1 MALAYL
7 SVHVECGEVGERVH
21 VLTHSCMVLLIKIMI
36 MSFFEIHTEMR
47 ISIAICDHR
56 HEIDWIPAMHIGF
69 LHLTTAFLFKFNW
82 C

>member
-1 MALAYL
+1 MHGPERSWPSPTGAFMALAYL

-47 ISIAICDHR
+47 ISIAICD
-56 HEIDWIPAMHIGF
+56 PQ
-69 LHLTTAFLFKFNW
+69 T
-82 C
+82 